1 MSRMTSVL
9 AAVTVLALAAACAGS
24 GVASYR
30 GVPEMNGVRTADAG
44 RQLVVTYI
52 GGGCDEQAKTRVI
65 ETATL
70 VTVTAAIPTTGGNC
84 TSVGIARELTFRLQR
99 PLGDRHFRNG
109 LRGRAI
115 TVFDGSLLRT
125 PGWLPSGA
133 QPPPSGGTLPYP
145 RSRSNGPIPPVTSPV
160 S

>member
-109 LRGRAI
+109 LRGGRSPSS
-115 TVFDGSLLRT
+115 TGRSCGRRGGSRRERNRHHQAGPFRT
-125 PGWLPSGA
+125 RGLDPMDRSH
-133 QPPPSGGTLPYP
+133 
-145 RSRSNGPIPPVTSPV
+145 RSRRP
-160 S
+160 